1 MSRRL
6 AILWAMIPLGVL
18 TGCNGGVGGTRRV
31 LGPVSYDKAFA
42 ASRVVMS
49 QYFSLAEVDPRAG
62 LIKSRPRL
70 VEAGRL
76 RLSTDPPGRQVAT
89 LRLRADGEYVI
100 ARLVVVIHREGS
112 HIHKYVGEREE
123 NYSGVPN
130 RTPAEIEAATTA
142 EQNQAWQAVRYDHQL
157 ERTILRQITGALH
170 PAEAPTSAPN
180 R

>member
-1 MSRRL
+1 MSRQL
-6 AILWAMIPLGVL
+6 AILWAVIPLGL
-18 TGCNGGVGGTRRV
+18 LAGCNGGTGGTRRV

-42 ASRVVMS
+42 TGREVMS
-49 QYFSLAEVDPRAG
+49 QYFSLAEVDPDAG
-62 LIKSRPRL
+62 LIKSRPQF

-76 RLSTDPPGRQVAT
+76 RLSSNSPGRQVAT

-100 ARLVVVIHREGS
+100 ARLAVVVHREGS
-112 HIHKYVGEREE
+112 HIHKFVGEREE

-157 ERTILRQITGALH
+157 ERTILRQISGALR